1 MSIDYKMPHCS
12 KYRKTKSPK
21 CDNQKDCKWKVG
33 KGCKSKA
40 KSCKKFRKTKAPKC
54 EDRKGCTWT
63 KGTGCHFGKKSK
75 GRDSLLLGHIK
86 PVIIKKF
93 YQMTYDTCRILEA
106 NDIPFVAEGGTSLG
120 AIRNKGIIPWDDD
133 VDLGL
138 LNKDK
143 KKLLALRPVF
153 AKCGY
158 SMVKVWFGYK
168 LFYTKDK
175 LLKGFNYAHPFI
187 DFFFLVKKGGRW
199 VHSLKAVRETWPK
212 FYYNEDQFQPFQKV
226 PFGDFTIPVVQNVR
240 KVLDRMY
247 GKDWSTHGYREYDH
261 AKEEEIE
268 PVKVKLTKAEL
279 GPAKPTKV
287 KDRSCMGKA
296 PLTKEGIGA
305 RIPLRK
311 ASKGCLPS
319 ASRGCEARLSGKV
332 MPVYVINCD
341 IHQKRIKKFRE
352 YAKAARLPACRE
364 VCVNGKAFDKD
375 MICQMVKSK
384 LLDRKVDMTPI
395 EVSICYSHLNV
406 WQRFVDSCKDY
417 ALVIEDDAEVHK
429 DFKKMLNKT
438 LKALHDKGKKFDILY
453 LWNGNWADS
462 LEATKKV
469 LKVDDKITVLR
480 ETTAF
485 NAGAVSYVLTKG
497 FAKTLLR
504 NAYPIDHPI
513 DVYMGEEGVAR
524 GKRALTIE
532 MSYDSKKACYLSP
545 FFRGT
550 EWICGGEE
558 GTGNTT
564 QDYKAKTVKGM
575 RC

>member
-1 MSIDYKMPHCS
+1 M
-12 KYRKTKSPK
+12 T
-21 CDNQKDCKWKVG
+21 
-33 KGCKSKA
+33 SKA

-54 EDRKGCTWT
+54 EDQKGCSWI
-63 KGTGCHFGKKSK
+63 KGTGCRSRKKSK
-75 GRDSLLLGHIK
+75 GRESTLLGHIK
-86 PVIIKKF
+86 PATIKKL
-93 YQMTYDTCRILEA
+93 YQMTYDVSRILEA
-106 NDIPFVAEGGTSLG
+106 NDVPFYAEGGTALG

-133 VDLGL
+133 IDFGMLH
-138 LNKDK
+138 KDK
-143 KKLLALRPVF
+143 KKFLALQPVF

-158 SMVKVWFGYK
+158 SIVKVWFGYK
-168 LFYTKDK
+168 IFPTKAK
-175 LLKGFNYAHPFI
+175 LIKGFTWAYPYVDI
-187 DFFFLVKKGGRW
+187 FLVKKMGRRI
-199 VHSLKAVRETWPK
+199 VLAYKQARDAWPK
-212 FYYNEDQFQPFQKV
+212 SYYKEDEFQPFQKV
-226 PFGDFTIPVVQNVR
+226 PFGDFAIPVVQNVR
-240 KVLDRMY
+240 RVLDRQY

-261 AKEEEIE
+261 AKEEEIK
-268 PVKVKLTKAEL
+268 PVKVKLTKKEL
-279 GPAKPTKV
+279 GPARPTAV
-287 KDRSCMGKA
+287 KNRSCMGKA
-296 PLTKEGIGA
+296 PPTKEGIKA
-305 RIPLRK
+305 KIPLRE
-311 ASKGCLPS
+311 ASKACLAS
-319 ASRGCEARLSGKV
+319 ASRGCEARLAGKA

-341 IHQKRIKKFRE
+341 IHQKRIKKFKK
-352 YAKAARLPACRE
+352 YAKAAGLPACRE

-384 LLDRKVDMTPI
+384 LLNKKADMTPI

-453 LWNGNWADS
+453 LWNGNWADT
-462 LEATKKV
+462 LEDTKKV

-480 ETTAF
+480 ETEEF

-504 NAYPIDHPI
+504 NAYPIDHSI
-513 DVYMGEEGVAR
+513 DIYMGEEGVAR
-524 GKRALTIE
+524 GKRSFTIE
-532 MSYDSKKACYLSP
+532 MTYDQKKECYLSP

-550 EWICGGEE
+550 KWICGGDE